1 MLFDTL
7 TSLPGNKAWDPG
19 FYLGSAVWEFF
30 LSVLLYAI
38 ILHDGFPG
46 KKISCLK
53 IQEGE
58 VSKCFPATENQSQHF
73 QGVTSPLLSKR
84 FTKRQDAGAPWAF
97 TAPWCQL
104 RSNSDNCYASRS
116 ILLGSGKIQFS
127 IKWGCHLNTIK
138 ATLEHRQ
145 KGLSLLW
152 MPSTSPQ

>member
-1 MLFDTL
+1 MLGIQASIL
-7 TSLPGNKAWDPG
+7 GQQYGNLCSQCCCMQS
-19 FYLGSAVWEFF
+19 YHRMVF
-30 LSVLLYAI
+30 LEE
-38 ILHDGFPG
+38 
-46 KKISCLK
+46 ISCLK
-53 IQEGE
+53 IQEGK
-58 VSKCFPATENQSQHF
+58 VSKCFPATEDQSQHF
-73 QGVTSPLLSKR
+73 QGVTSPLLSKC

-104 RSNSDNCYASRS
+104 RSNSDNCYASCS

-138 ATLEHRQ
+138 ATLKHRQ